1 MREALWQTSG
11 IRRHRRRSRGAITA
25 LCFMMK
31 TEILLMSLRM
41 LKLWRG
47 NRLNGGGVWAVYVF
61 LHKEM
66 ESIWGTGVMCRET
79 LLILRSALHRIR
91 RTLRDYPSRVLN
103 HRI

>member
-1 MREALWQTSG
+1 MREAWRQTSG

-25 LCFMMK
+25 LCFMME

-47 NRLNGGGVWAVYVF
+47 NRLNGGRFRAVYVF

-66 ESIWGTGVMCRET
+66 EIILGMGVMCRET
-79 LLILRSALHRIR
+79 LPILRSALHRIR
-91 RTLRDYPSRVLN
+91 KTLRDYPSRVLN
-103 HRI
+103 HPI